1 MGLRNLPGA
10 PQEPPTRAR
19 GEVAAGKEEPPRH
32 PPGTSPPRPPG
43 GPPRP
48 RAASTDSVEAR
59 PTVGATFAQR
69 LARVNI
75 TLRTFGT
82 SQYHAPNVWHE
93 SISRSERLARV
104 NATLRTFGTSQCHA
118 PSVWHESMPRSE
130 RLARVNATLRAF
142 GTSQYHAPN
151 LSISRCCCCCCCAV
165 LRCAALCC
173 GVLRCQDHVRATFE
187 TSQCHALDVSN

>member
-118 PSVWHESMPRSE
+118 PSVWHESISRSE
-130 RLARVNATLRAF
+130 PVNITL
-142 GTSQYHAPN
+142 
-151 LSISRCCCCCCCAV
+151 LLLLLLRCAAVCCAV
-165 LRCAALCC
+165 LRCAALSRSRSRN
-173 GVLRCQDHVRATFE
+173 V
-187 TSQCHALDVSN
+187 